1 MNICMNIRAQ
11 RAKTALAKYC
21 RIKGEPLDCHET
33 GIIDLMADL
42 MHLARREGLDASNL
56 FRMAQVHFLLEFETE
71 SQQGDHT
78 TTNFTS
84 TGE

>member
-1 MNICMNIRAQ
+1 MSSSARAQ
-11 RAKTALAKYC
+11 RAEAALTEYC

-56 FRMAQVHFLLEFETE
+56 SQTAQVHFLLEFETE
-71 SQQGDHT
+71 AHRAYHKSNT
-78 TTNFTS
+78 TMK
-84 TGE
+84 GE